1 MGITY
6 AVELACDLRSE
17 IGEHRLAE
25 LVASNHQ
32 LTRRP
37 LVPPCADCRANVL
50 ERPVGCFGTVALP
63 LPEVDERW
71 LLGRMPRDLHTTAG
85 YMLHSA
91 LGDFGW
97 DGGYAARLRAADRD
111 RLARGEPPEH
121 FESPVAIRGEGEL
134 GVDAD
139 QLFDMLFGEGHV
151 QATHPLMLCL
161 FFGLIPHDTRPA
173 ELAALRTDP
182 SCLAGHLT
190 LPAPTRDLARAL
202 RAVATAASLGRQFL
216 IQS

>member
-1 MGITY
+1 MVITY
-6 AVELACDLRSE
+6 AVELECDLRRE
-17 IGEHRLAE
+17 LGERRLAAA
-25 LVASNHQ
+25 VASNHE

-37 LVPPCADCRANVL
+37 LVPPCASCAANAL
-50 ERPVGCFGTVALP
+50 ERSVGCFGTVALP
-63 LPEVDERW
+63 LLEADEQW
-71 LLGRMPRDLHTTAG
+71 LLARLPRDLLTTAG

-97 DGGYAARLRAADRD
+97 DGGYAARLRAADKE

-121 FESPVAIRGEGEL
+121 FASPVAIRSEGEL

-151 QATHPLMLCL
+151 QAAHPLMLCL
-161 FFGLIPHDTRPA
+161 FFGLIPHDTSPV
-173 ELAALRTDP
+173 ELAALRTNP
-182 SCLAGHLT
+182 AGLAGRLT
-190 LPAPTRDLARAL
+190 LPTPMRDVAGAL
-202 RAVATAASLGRQFL
+202 RAVAAAASLGRQFL